1 MTSAAEGVREVSM
14 EQWFGDTDADGN
26 LTRALSLGR
35 VLETG
40 SVCLRRDG

>member
-14 EQWFGDTDADGN
+14 EQGFGDTDADGN
-26 LTRALSLGR
+26 LTRALSVGR